1 MKFFDFGIFKNIFL
15 SFISDINIVVFA
27 KIWQYCLQD
36 IVFSGDNGNIF
47 LLFPTLDKIMNG
59 FGDPLILR
67 NGVTEVMARNTSVW
81 MVNRLNRLIVISDFW

>member
-27 KIWQYCLQD
+27 KIRQYCLQD

-47 LLFPTLDKIMNG
+47 LLFPTLDKIMDG
-59 FGDPLILR
+59 FSDPLIFG
-67 NGVTEVMARNTSVW
+67 NSVIEMMARNASVR
-81 MVNRLNRLIVISDFW
+81 MVNRLKRLIVTSDFW